1 MPHNIYIEYKI
12 QMQCIGTRAYT
23 NNLPLALV
31 PIRHNPKTE
40 GSNMT
45 LMFWPS
51 QLLGQ
56 RIYYIVLSK
65 NLAYLHIS
73 SLDDLSNEM
82 ESPEYVFGSLMCD
95 GPTIVTMKLNWI

>member
-12 QMQCIGTRAYT
+12 QIQCIGTRAYT

-31 PIRHNPKTE
+31 PIRHSPKTE
-40 GSNMT
+40 GPNMT
-45 LMFWPS
+45 LMLWPS

-56 RIYYIVLSK
+56 RISYIVLSR

-82 ESPEYVFGSLMCD
+82 VSPEYMFGFL
-95 GPTIVTMKLNWI
+95 V